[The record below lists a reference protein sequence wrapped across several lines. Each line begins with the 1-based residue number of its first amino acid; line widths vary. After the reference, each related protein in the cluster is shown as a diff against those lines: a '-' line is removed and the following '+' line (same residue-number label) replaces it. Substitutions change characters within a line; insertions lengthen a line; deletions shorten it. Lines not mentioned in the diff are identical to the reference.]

1 MWAELSWA
9 EWIEKKD
16 VGRLVMV
23 HPVEKI
29 LLENSDNPIGLVTRD
44 SHKHYGGE
52 ETDGAGSTVEMKGG
66 R

>member
-1 MWAELSWA
+1 MNR
-9 EWIEKKD
+9 KKD

-23 HPVEKI
+23 RPVEKI

-44 SHKHYGGE
+44 SHKYYGE
-52 ETDGAGSTVEMKGG
+52 EETADGASSTVEMKGG